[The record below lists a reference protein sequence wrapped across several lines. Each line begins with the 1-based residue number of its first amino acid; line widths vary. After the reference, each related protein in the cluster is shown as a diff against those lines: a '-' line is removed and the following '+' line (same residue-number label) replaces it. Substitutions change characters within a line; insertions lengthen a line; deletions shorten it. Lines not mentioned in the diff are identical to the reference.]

1 MMHVPGWVRSWAS
14 MLHRRALQHLPSR
27 RMLLAALAL
36 AGLCGSG
43 ALWAADVGIPFMTST
58 PAGGGTAYSLPIQ
71 TLLFLTAL
79 TFLPAILLMMTAF
92 TRIVIVLSLL
102 RQALGTVQS
111 PPNQVIV
118 GLSLFLTFFVMSP
131 VLDKIYN
138 QAYLPYSQQQITFNE
153 GLEKAAVPLK
163 DFMMKQTRQRDLGFF
178 IEVSGAQ
185 KPNGPEDV
193 SLRVLV
199 PAYVTSELKTAFQI
213 GFMVFIPFLVIDLVV
228 ASILMAMG
236 MMMVS
241 PVTLAL
247 PFKLMLFV
255 LVDGWTLLMGSL
267 VQSFYTG

>member
-1 MMHVPGWVRSWAS
+1 MTAT
-14 MLHRRALQHLPSR
+14 
-27 RMLLAALAL
+27 
-36 AGLCGSG
+36 SG
-43 ALWAADVGIPFMTST
+43 A
-58 PAGGGTAYSLPIQ
+58 GGTAYSLPIQ

-79 TFLPAILLMMTAF
+79 TFLPAVLLMMTAF

-102 RQALGTVQS
+102 RQALGTLQT
-111 PPNQVIV
+111 PPNQVII

-131 VLDKIYN
+131 VFDKIYTE
-138 QAYLPYSQQQITFNE
+138 AYTPYSQQKMTFNDA
-153 GLEKAAVPLK
+153 LDKASVPLK
-163 DFMMKQTRQRDLGFF
+163 DFMMKQTRQRDLAFF
-178 IEVSGAQ
+178 IDVSGSQ

-199 PAYVTSELKTAFQI
+199 PAFVTSELKTAFQI
-213 GFMVFIPFLVIDLVV
+213 GFMVFIPFLIIDLVV

-241 PVTLAL
+241 PVTISL